1 VSRLELG
8 RPRELG
14 ELVSLSVT
22 LFVRHFSLF
31 FTLALIV
38 VAPYVLVVDG
48 IWGRQLADGADAN
61 VRAATVTSFAL
72 SALVAGPL
80 ITAMMARTILAID
93 QGRVPSLGE
102 ALRAGLGIFL
112 PAAAVVAIYTLGV
125 LGWAALLIFP
135 GIYFA
140 IRWYFAAQA
149 VVIDGRRGV
158 AALRRSG
165 EVVGGQ
171 WWSTLG
177 RLITLAVTGLV
188 AGLVIGGI
196 LQAIGHAVGSPALYV
211 VGNVLGQAAGASFGA
226 LASTLLFF
234 DRRART

>member
-1 VSRLELG
+1 VPALELG

-14 ELVSLSVT
+14 ELVTLSVA

-48 IWGRQLADGADAN
+48 VWGRQLADGADAN
-61 VRAATVTSFAL
+61 VPAATATALAL

-80 ITAMMARTILAID
+80 ITAMMARTVVALD

-102 ALRAGLGIFL
+102 ALRAGLGVFL
-112 PAAAVVAIYTLGV
+112 PAAAVVAMYTLGV
-125 LGWAALLIFP
+125 IGWAALLLLP
-135 GIYFA
+135 GVYFA
-140 IRWYFAAQA
+140 VRWYFAAQA

-165 EVVGGQ
+165 ELVSGQ

-177 RLITLAVTGLV
+177 RLITLAAIGLV
-188 AGLVIGGI
+188 AGLVVGGI
-196 LQAIGHAVGSPALYV
+196 LQAIGNGVGSPALYV